1 MKKILISMIFILCLV
16 VAISYTVSA
25 ESTNKLTYTVG
36 ASAPTVSAN
45 AEFTVLVEITEN
57 TGITSTKARV
67 TYDPAILTYVSAST
81 DTSVLK
87 DATITVNNSTPGK
100 VIVSVGSFSS
110 MTAANPT
117 IYTSTGSFLELTFK
131 VNDGAADGTTDI
143 VYETIQAIKRVNS
156 VSDTEFNAPTVT
168 KAIVIGEGGH
178 TVHTAGT
185 PVKENEIA
193 ATCVSVGSYES
204 VEYCTEC
211 NIEMKRTVMIVPAT
225 NVHTPGEAVEENL
238 VLGNCKNPATNDV
251 VVYCTI
257 CSAEM
262 SRIKVIGEKGPHGHG
277 IPEVIHNPATCTQKG
292 SIVEIT
298 KCSICSEELSRE
310 INDLP
315 MADHTPG
322 ATVKEN
328 EVAATCNN
336 EGSYSNV
343 VYCTACNFKMS
354 SVDVTVPRLSHVLAD
369 AVRENEV
376 APTCTLG
383 GHYDLVV
390 YCTVCKQKVSTETK
404 TTEKLTHVP
413 AAAVIENRREPVNCG
428 ADGSY
433 ESVVYCS
440 LCKAELS
447 RVVQIIEAPEHTKGP
462 AATETTAQICTVCNA
477 ILVPPI
483 GHTHKWASTWTSDG
497 VAHWH
502 ACSGCSEKKDYEQ
515 HHYANACDSDCNI
528 CGTVRN
534 NAGHNYANDCD
545 DTCNKCGEKRVVVGH
560 VYDND
565 CDANCNTCGEVRSTS
580 HKFDTVCD
588 ADCNVCGATRTPA
601 DHVYGN
607 WKTVTEPTETAEGL
621 RERSCIVCSFK
632 QTESIEALGVTTTEP
647 EVTTDAP
654 VTGEVTT
661 EPAGTTDNTDTP
673 VTSDTPV
680 VTDPIVTD
688 EVTEPSE
695 GTTAD
700 VVEEKGCGSVISASI
715 AIVAILGTAVIMK
728 KRD

>member
-1 MKKILISMIFILCLV
+1 MKKIFISMIFILCLV
-16 VAISYTVSA
+16 VAISNTVSA

-87 DATITVNNSTPGK
+87 DANITVNNSTPGK

-168 KAIVIGEGGH
+168 KAITIGEGGH

-225 NVHTPGEAVEENL
+225 NVHTPGEEIEENL
-238 VLGNCKNPATNDV
+238 VLGNCKNPSTKDV
-251 VVYCTI
+251 VVYCTV
-257 CSAEM
+257 CSTEI
-262 SRIKVIGEKGPHGHG
+262 SRIKVTGEKGSHGHG
-277 IPEVIHNPATCTQKG
+277 IPEVIHNPATCTHTG
-292 SIVEIT
+292 SVIEIS

-310 INDLP
+310 ITELP
-315 MADHTPG
+315 MVDHNPG
-322 ATVKEN
+322 ATIKEN

-336 EGSYSNV
+336 EGRYSNV
-343 VYCTACNFKMS
+343 IYCSVCNFKMS
-354 SVDVTVPRLSHVLAD
+354 SVDVTTPRLSHVLAD
-369 AVRENEV
+369 PVRENEV
-376 APTCTLG
+376 AASCTLS
-383 GHYDLVV
+383 GHYDLVT
-390 YCTVCKQKVSTETK
+390 YCTVCKEKVSSETK
-404 TTEKLTHVP
+404 VTDKLEHVRGS
-413 AAAVIENRREPVNCG
+413 AVKENVKNPVNCG

-433 ESVVYCS
+433 ESVVYCT
-440 LCKAELS
+440 LCKVELS
-447 RVVQIIEAPEHTKGP
+447 RVMQSIKAPDHTPGP
-462 AATETTAQICTVCNA
+462 EATETTPQICTVCNA
-477 ILVPPI
+477 VIAPAK
-483 GHTHKWASTWTSDG
+483 GHTHKWASAWTSDG
-497 VAHWH
+497 VGHWH

-515 HHYANACDSDCNI
+515 HHYANACDTDCNI
-528 CGTVRN
+528 CGAIRSGS
-534 NAGHNYANDCD
+534 GHTYANDCD
-545 DTCNKCGEKRVVVGH
+545 DTCDKCGEKRQIVGH

-580 HKFDTVCD
+580 HKYDTVCD
-588 ADCNVCGATRTPA
+588 AECNVCGEKRTPA
-601 DHVYGN
+601 AHVFGN
-607 WKTVTEPTETAEGL
+607 WKTVTEATDTADGK
-621 RERSCIVCSFK
+621 RERACIVCGF
-632 QTESIEALGVTTTEP
+632 TETEVIPATGVETNPGTTGDETTTGP
-647 EVTTDAP
+647 EQ
-654 VTGEVTT
+654 
-661 EPAGTTDNTDTP
+661 TTDNTTDTE
-673 VTSDTPV
+673 VSTTETSVPDSTTAKEEE
-680 VTDPIVTD
+680 TDP
-688 EVTEPSE
+688 EVIEDT
-695 GTTAD
+695 
-700 VVEEKGCGSVISASI
+700 GCGSIVSAGI
-715 AIVAILGTAVIMK
+715 AIIAILGTAVIMK